1 MAQNTNLNISP
12 YFDDFDDDKGFLKVL
27 FKPGFPVQARELTTL
42 QSLLQNQIDTF
53 GQGVYKEG
61 SMVVPGGITLNRNY
75 PVVLVQNNYLNLPV
89 ELYREALNGK
99 VVKGATSNIRARVNF
114 SISSTTS
121 TRGYVSFYVTY
132 LSKADDNTSSVFQSG
147 EILTCE
153 EDITYSTSTIV
164 AGTPLAQLLNS
175 NSTATGST
183 ANVGKG
189 VYFVRGYFVP
199 VAEQTLVLD
208 QYSNTPSYKVGLKVE
223 ERIITAD
230 EDPTLYDNAIG
241 STNFSAPGADRFK
254 INLSLVKKNLADP
267 YSADF
272 IELLRTNVGAIENK
286 VERSDL
292 GFINDVLAT
301 RTKEESGDYYVKR
314 FSIDVRE
321 NLNDAFNNGVYTSDQ
336 TTQDGNTPVEE
347 HLAVQISPGTAY
359 VSGYRT
365 EKLANTFKD
374 VVKPRTFSAADSQ
387 SISSDF
393 GNFVRINNLYGGV
406 QLYDTIQ
413 LYDQKISSGGSP
425 SGDAVGSARVFGF
438 SFDTGDRNT
447 TDTVYIMNLADIDLY
462 TKLYSSG
469 GITVVLGK
477 KYVGMSSGATGYSR
491 TAATGANNIM
501 FDGVTGTFQPG
512 ETIALDEAPQTS
524 LGTLTTVTPYQFTDC
539 KSLYKSGF
547 TSNLILDVQAAVS
560 ANAPV
565 LSSQSSNTTATLTAS
580 LSNFVSQLRV
590 NDILAFSNNNL
601 SHEVRVTGITNAG
614 QIAIEKVTSNNIA
627 NGAINGDIILLRGQ
641 IREAQKRSLI
651 SPIPKAAVKSTSTNS
666 SGSAVAPLGYFRKT
680 YSVSV
685 TGGAFSLSAG
695 SNLTFRDVTDGDDFQ
710 VIATAGT
717 NAGTSYTVGSGIS
730 TTSSPGDASASITG
744 LNSGTSAAIVIATV
758 YSSNRT
764 AKAKTTQR
772 MKVLRVDHT
781 SGSTANGLTN
791 TNAGYGHRLEDKQIS
806 LGCPDVFK
814 LKAVYESADDADPEI
829 PNLNYS
835 NLIGTLEIGQ
845 ILTGASSGAK
855 AQVVSFNSTTVFYV
869 MLNDNSFTGDE
880 NISTPTAAGKIT
892 VGTIRQG
899 SNNITSSYELDSG
912 QREQYYDY
920 SRIVRKAGYAAPTRR
935 ILVIFDRF
943 QTTSGDGFYSVDS
956 YSTEDYKDIPTF
968 GDVPLRNGLDFRPMV
983 PDQISGTGTRQSP
996 YLLSATKFF
1005 DFTNR
1010 AFTGNLVGIP
1020 GQADTTILSY
1030 EYYLGRI
1037 DKVGI
1042 NRDSKIVII
1051 KGEPSETP
1059 VEPSDPEDAM
1069 LLATL
1074 EISPYVFDVD
1084 EDVIITQ
1091 TNYKRYTFRDIQ
1103 TLEMRIKTLEY
1114 YTQLSLLEAETAT
1127 FSVRDSNGMDRF
1139 KNGFIVDNFASLATS
1154 DTFHPD
1160 YRVSV
1165 DFEEGHL
1172 RPAHY
1177 TTNLPMIVSSTSQ
1190 NIQQTGDLIT
1200 LPYTDIVLVDQ
1211 PYASALENVNP
1222 FNVFT
1227 FICDIKLTPA
1237 SDDWVDTKSLA
1248 AIQGPVVEGNYMT
1261 SLRSFNADQ
1270 NGITPIQWGSWQ
1282 TTWSGAVQQT
1292 RQVTTGKGKRRRT
1305 RTEVFTRIRTDQSR
1319 TGIRHKITPVI
1330 EQQSL
1335 GNKVVSVEHIQNM
1348 RSRNI
1353 EFKGEKLKPKTR
1365 FYPFFDGVDI
1375 KAFVTPKL
1383 LEVTKNPNDD
1393 AETNSTPFQV
1403 GETVKGLTSGCS
1415 LRILEPNDNY
1425 TTNPYT
1431 NVNISSVSDY
1441 TANLGWINLDT
1452 SALDAQALGAYSGNP
1467 IPNEIL
1473 VGQSS
1478 GAKAKVKERK
1488 LISDPAGFLKGTFFI
1503 PDASKATNPKFKT
1516 GTRIFRLSDT
1526 TNDSQV
1532 QGESESS
1539 AQTEYAAT
1547 GILQTTQETI
1557 ISVRNAQIDEQKFTQ
1572 NRTLWSDPLA
1582 QTFLIQDENLEGGV
1596 FLTKI
1601 DLFFQQKDN
1610 EIPVAIDIRTVENG
1624 TPTQTIV
1631 PFSKVI
1637 KKATDVVTSTDAS
1650 TPTTFTFESPV
1661 FIGHQQEH
1669 AIVVTSDSNQ
1679 YKVFISLL
1687 GEDAI
1692 DAAHAGEKISEQPY
1706 IGVLFKSQNASTW
1719 TPSQFEDLMFKIYR
1733 ADFTLPTTLN
1743 QSKLIL
1749 NNATLEENNG
1759 GFINALPNAIAT
1771 TNDNTY
1777 IDVFH
1782 SNHGMQSSLNY
1793 VVVDGVKSEVGD
1805 TSLKVALADSGV
1817 SQITLNDAANF
1828 HVCIG
1833 GNASQAASLSA
1844 ASNNIGP
1851 GNAAPAVSNTN
1862 PGFLKIGDEIIAYE
1876 KINTGSPDWVVD
1888 IVGHNAGSVSG
1899 RNWDPVTNSGA
1910 ATGTA
1915 HLINATVECYNL
1927 AGIPLTKINGTHHTS
1942 TFGGLTTLNSPHKY
1956 RLNITGVKAHK
1967 TLTAGGDNVT
1977 ISQNIPWDVLTPAIQ
1992 VQAQPGC
1999 SINTRA
2005 LGTSG
2010 TSAGPFPTGYGAETS
2025 FVKDTTFRDITL
2037 NDINYFLATKVIAS
2051 KQNEISNMSG
2061 GKSLDLELNFFSDS
2075 THLSPVV
2082 DTQRMSVTTTANLI
2096 NNAAPSQ
2103 GVGDE
2108 NAAIYITRLARLDN
2122 SATGVKVAMAA
2133 NNFEFSEIQV
2143 MYKLVPVGYTGD
2155 TDDLNFEFFNTDG
2168 RPDSGKMVPQN
2179 DPFVFG
2185 DYEYTLDDAPAYD
2198 GFQLKIVLKNYNQP
2212 YIPRVKDLRIIA
2224 LA

>member
-89 ELYREALNGK
+89 ELYRESLNGK
-99 VVKGATSNIRARVNF
+99 IVKGATSNIRARVNF

-132 LSKADDNTSSVFQSG
+132 LTKADDNETSVFQAG

-208 QYSNTPSYKVGLKVE
+208 QYSNNPSYKVGLKVE

-230 EDPTLYDNAIG
+230 EDATLYDNAIG

-267 YSADF
+267 NSADF

-321 NLNDAFNNGVYTSDQ
+321 NLNDAFNNGVYTADQ

-374 VVKPRTFSAADSQ
+374 VVKPRTFTAADAQ

-393 GNFVRINNLYGGV
+393 GNFVLIDNLYGGV
-406 QLYDTIQ
+406 QLYDTIL
-413 LYDQKISSGGSP
+413 LYDRKISSGGSA
-425 SGDAVGSARVFGF
+425 SGTAVGQARVFGF
-438 SFDTGDRNT
+438 SFDSGDRDT
-447 TDTVYIMNLADIDLY
+447 TATRYRMNIADVDLF
-462 TKLYSSG
+462 TTLGMTGSVSW
-469 GITVVLGK
+469 VSGK
-477 KYVGMSSGATGYSR
+477 KYVGMTSGATGFSR
-491 TAATGANNIM
+491 TNGSASSAS
-501 FDGVTGTFQPG
+501 FEGVTGSFVNG
-512 ETIALDEAPQTS
+512 ENIALDEAPS
-524 LGTLTTVTPYQFTDC
+524 SSIGTVSSSGVTDYQFTDC
-539 KSLYKSGF
+539 KSFYKNGF
-547 TSNLILDVQAAVS
+547 TADIMLDLQSTVS

-565 LSSQSSNTTATLTAS
+565 LSSTSGSNTATLSAT
-580 LSNFVSQLRV
+580 LSNFVSQLRI
-590 NDILAFSNNNL
+590 NDILAISNNDL
-601 SHEVRVTGITNAG
+601 AHEVRVTAINSATQIT
-614 QIAIEKVTSNNIA
+614 IARVTSNNLA
-627 NGAINGDIILLRGQ
+627 NGAINGNITLLRGQ
-641 IREAQKRSLI
+641 IREAQKRTLI
-651 SPIPKAAVKSTSTNS
+651 SPIPKDAVKSTSTNS
-666 SGSAVAPLGYFRKT
+666 SGSAVAPLGYFRKS

-717 NAGTSYTVGSGIS
+717 NAGTSYTVGNGIS

-781 SGSTANGLTN
+781 SGSSANGLTQ
-791 TNAGYGHRLEDKQIS
+791 TTAGYGHRLEDKQIS

-829 PNLNYS
+829 PNLGYS
-835 NLIGTLEIGQ
+835 NLIGTFETGQ

-855 AQVVSFNSTTVFYV
+855 AQIVSFNSTTVYYV
-869 MLNDNSFTGDE
+869 MLNDNSFAGDE
-880 NISTPTAAGKIT
+880 GISTATATGKIT

-899 SNNITSSYELDSG
+899 SNNITSSYELDNG

-943 QTTSGDGFYSVDS
+943 DTTSGDGFYTVDS
-956 YSTEDYKDIPTF
+956 YSSEDYKEIPTF
-968 GDVPLRNGLDFRPMV
+968 GEFPLRNGLDFRPMV
-983 PDQISGTGTRQSP
+983 PDLIANAGTRQSP
-996 YLLSATKFF
+996 YTLTATEFF
-1005 DFTNR
+1005 NFSDRGFS
-1010 AFTGNLVGIP
+1010 GNLVGIP

-1030 EYYLGRI
+1030 QYYLGRI

-1042 NRDSKIVII
+1042 NKDAKIVIL

-1059 VEPSDPEDAM
+1059 VEPADPDDAM
-1069 LLATL
+1069 LLATITIL
-1074 EISPYVFDVD
+1074 PYVFDVD
-1084 EDVIITQ
+1084 QDITITQ

-1103 TLEMRIKTLEY
+1103 VLENRIKTLEY

-1127 FSVRDSNGMDRF
+1127 FAVRDSNGMDRF

-1172 RPAHY
+1172 RPSHY
-1177 TTNLPMIVSSTSQ
+1177 TTNLPLIVSSTSQ

-1227 FICDIKLTPA
+1227 FIGDIKLTPA

-1261 SLRSFNADQ
+1261 SLRDFNADQ
-1270 NGITPIQWGSWQ
+1270 NGLSPIQWGSWQ

-1305 RTEVFTRIRTDQSR
+1305 RTEVFTRIRTDQTR

-1348 RSRNI
+1348 RSRNV
-1353 EFKGEKLKPKTR
+1353 EFSGEKLKPKTR

-1393 AETNSTPFQV
+1393 SETNSTPFQV

-1441 TANLGWINLDT
+1441 TANLGWINIDT
-1452 SALDAQALGAYSGNP
+1452 GALAAQALGAYAGNP

-1488 LISDPAGFLKGTFFI
+1488 LVTDPSGFLKGTFFI
-1503 PDASKATNPKFKT
+1503 PDPSKATNPKFKT

-1526 TNDSQV
+1526 VNDSQV

-1557 ISVRNAQIDEQKFTQ
+1557 ISVRNAQIDEQKFTEE
-1572 NRTLWSDPLA
+1572 RTLWSDPLA
-1582 QTFLIQDENLEGGV
+1582 QTFLIQDENLVGGV

-1637 KKATDVVTSTDAS
+1637 KKATDVVTSADAS

-1661 FIGHQQEH
+1661 YIGHQQEH

-1733 ADFTLPTTLN
+1733 ADFTLPTTL
-1743 QSKLIL
+1743 QPSKVIL

-1759 GFINALPNAIAT
+1759 GFLNALPNAIAT
-1771 TNDNTY
+1771 TDDQTY

-1782 SNHGMQSSLNY
+1782 SNHGMQSSANY
-1793 VVVDGVKSEVGD
+1793 VIVDGVRSEVGD
-1805 TSLKVALADSGV
+1805 TTLKVALAASGV
-1817 SQITLNDAANF
+1817 SQITLVNGANF
-1828 HVCIG
+1828 HICIG
-1833 GNASQAASLSA
+1833 GNASQASGLT
-1844 ASNNIGP
+1844 ASNVGP
-1851 GNAAPAVSNTN
+1851 GQSAPAVSDTN
-1862 PGFLKIGDEIIAYE
+1862 PGFIKIGDEIIAYE
-1876 KINTGSPDWVVD
+1876 KINAGSPDWVVD

-1910 ATGTA
+1910 ATGSS

-1942 TFGGLTTLNSPHKY
+1942 TFGGLTSLNSPHKY

-1967 TLTAGGDNVT
+1967 TLTAGGDNVS
-1977 ISQNIPWDVLTPAIQ
+1977 ISQNIPWDVLTPSIQ
-1992 VQAQPGC
+1992 TQVQPGC
-1999 SINTRA
+1999 SISARA

-2010 TSAGPFPTGYGAETS
+2010 TSAGPFPSGYTAETS
-2025 FVKDTTFRDITL
+2025 FVKDTTYRDVTL
-2037 NDINYFLATKVIAS
+2037 NDINYFLATKIIAS

-2061 GKSLDLELNFFSDS
+2061 GKSLDLELNYFSDS

-2096 NNAAPSQ
+2096 NNADPTS
-2103 GVGDE
+2103 GIGDE

-2168 RPDSGKMVPQN
+2168 RPDNGKMVPQN
-2179 DPFVFG
+2179 DPFVFN